1 MPQDK
6 PADNVKNNPKI
17 LSKTPIPIDNEK
29 IPIIPKIKARVTD
42 KLIFSYPKNNQPWE
56 RWPFDEKFHFI
67 LNIAIGGNWG
77 GMKGIDDTAFPT
89 KMEIEHFKVYKK
101 NT

>member
-1 MPQDK
+1 MLEWDEK
-6 PADNVKNNPKI
+6 EI
-17 LSKTPIPIDNEK
+17 KTFIN
-29 IPIIPKIKARVTD
+29 D
-42 KLIFSYPKNNQPWE
+42 KLIFSYPKNDQPWE

-77 GMKGIDDTAFPT
+77 GIKGIDDNAFPT
-89 KMEIEHFKVYKK
+89 KMEIEHFRVYKK

>member
-1 MPQDK
+1 MNSFNDYVLEWDEK
-6 PADNVKNNPKI
+6 EI
-17 LSKTPIPIDNEK
+17 KTFIN
-29 IPIIPKIKARVTD
+29 D
-42 KLIFSYPKNNQPWE
+42 KLIFSYPKNDQPWE

>member
-1 MPQDK
+1 MTNSFNDYVLEWDEK
-6 PADNVKNNPKI
+6 EI
-17 LSKTPIPIDNEK
+17 KTFING
-29 IPIIPKIKARVTD
+29 
-42 KLIFSYPKNNQPWE
+42 KLIFSYLKNDQPWE

-89 KMEIEHFKVYKK
+89 KMEIEHFRVYKK
-101 NT
+101 NI